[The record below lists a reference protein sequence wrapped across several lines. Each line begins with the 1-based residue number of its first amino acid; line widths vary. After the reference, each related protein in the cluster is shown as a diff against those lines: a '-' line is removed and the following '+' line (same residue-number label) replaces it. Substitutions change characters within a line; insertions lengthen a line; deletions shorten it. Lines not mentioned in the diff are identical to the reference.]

1 MPVFFITPDHVQDD
15 TVKVDG
21 PLLHHLR
28 SSLRCRVGEEVWL
41 VDDTRRRYRVRIVD
55 INRRMLSGRILER
68 QHMPCPSSPTL
79 TIGQALLKGE
89 RMDWVIQK
97 ASELGAASLIP
108 LVSRHAI
115 ARPRADRLVPQQ
127 QRWQRIALEAAQQA
141 ERWEVPV
148 VHTTCEATEFFAG
161 QPVHAVSLILSER
174 GDGRSL
180 TSVAL
185 PSGPAGHVA
194 IAVGPEGGWTKEE
207 RGNALH
213 CGFTPVTLG
222 TRILRAETATLA
234 ALAILQSRLGELG

>member
-15 TVKVDG
+15 TVRIDG

-41 VDDTRRRYRVRIVD
+41 VDDARRRYRVQIVD
-55 INRRMLSGRILER
+55 INRRLLSGRILER
-68 QHMPCPSSPTL
+68 QHMPSPSSPTL

-115 ARPRADRLVPQQ
+115 ARPRTDRLVPQQ
-127 QRWQRIALEAAQQA
+127 LRWQRIALEAAQQA

-148 VHTTCEATEFFAG
+148 VHTTCEATEFFAR
-161 QPVHAVSLILSER
+161 QPVHTVSLILSER

-185 PSGPAGHVA
+185 PSDPAGRVA

-222 TRILRAETATLA
+222 TRILRAETAALA
-234 ALAILQSRLGELG
+234 ALSILQSRLGELG

>member
-1 MPVFFITPDHVQDD
+1 MPVFFITADQVQHD
-15 TVKVDG
+15 TVRIEG

-28 SSLRCRVGEEVWL
+28 SSLRCHVGEEIWL
-41 VDDTRRRYRVRIVD
+41 GDDARRRYRVQIVE
-55 INRRMLSGRILER
+55 INRRELSGRILESQR
-68 QHMPCPSSPTL
+68 MPSPSGPTL

-97 ASELGAASLIP
+97 ATELGAASLTP
-108 LVSRHAI
+108 LVSRHVI

-127 QRWQRIALEAAQQA
+127 QRWQRIAFEAAQQA

-148 VHTTCEATEFFAG
+148 VHTTSEAAEFFAG
-161 QPVHAVSLILSER
+161 QPVHMVSLILSER
-174 GDGRSL
+174 DDGCSL

-185 PSGPAGHVA
+185 PSGPEGRVA

-222 TRILRAETATLA
+222 TRILRAETAALA
-234 ALAILQSRLGELG
+234 ALSILQSRLGALG